1 MAVWHELYNGTCAI
15 EWARPLLFRPA
26 VTFVRRG
33 LRSAFHR
40 VVGQEARLSSLGW
53 RLSEDALEPRQAIA
67 VQSGS

>member
-15 EWARPLLFRPA
+15 ERARPLSLRPA

-33 LRSAFHR
+33 FCFPQGGGAGSSSIFVGLVSLRR
-40 VVGQEARLSSLGW
+40 R
-53 RLSEDALEPRQAIA
+53 LEPRQAIA

>member
-15 EWARPLLFRPA
+15 EWARPLSFRSA

-53 RLSEDALEPRQAIA
+53 RLSEDALEPR
-67 VQSGS
+67 